1 LIEAIRHL
9 GLKRV
14 VLGSA
19 YDAKVNSIARS
30 FLEASGV
37 TVLEAQ
43 GLGLVD
49 NLVVGRLDDMS
60 AYELTCRIDQPD
72 ADGIVLACTN
82 WKTMGVIERL
92 EQELGKPVISTT
104 QVSVWAAL
112 RLLGEE
118 QGVTGYGRL
127 LRDIGARSRDKQLA

>member
-1 LIEAIRHL
+1 M

-19 YDAKVNSIARS
+19 YDAKVNAIARA
-30 FLEASGV
+30 FLESNGV
-37 TVLEAQ
+37 NVLDAQ

-49 NLVVGRLDDMS
+49 NLEVGRLEDTT
-60 AYELTCRIDQPD
+60 AYELARKIDRPV
-72 ADGIVLACTN
+72 AEGIVLACTN
-82 WKTMGVIERL
+82 WRTMGVIERL

-112 RLLGEE
+112 RILGEE
-118 QGVTGYGRL
+118 QGIPGYGRL
-127 LRDIGARSRDKQLA
+127 LREIGERDRAKQTA